1 MRRRRKTE
9 DEHEN
14 LERWMVSYA
23 DFITLLFA
31 FFVVMYSLSTINEGK
46 YKVLS
51 DSIVSAFRNINVNET
66 GPPIVLPPITPP
78 PILPIP
84 VVINRPAENRQAEAR
99 RVEQVQK
106 MRSMADNIREVLE
119 PLTRSGQVTVTE
131 GAHGISVEI
140 NASVLF
146 APGEATLG
154 PAAIAPLRAVA
165 QVIAG
170 ATFPI
175 KVEGHTDNIPISTFR
190 FPSNWELSS
199 SRASSVVRLFIDAG
213 VTADRLTAAGYS
225 DQRSIADNTTEAGRA
240 RNRRVTILI
249 ESMFAE
255 PEETPQSRA
264 PVRIREGEQIR
275 AIMPEPSPEPD
286 AEPGAV
292 DAANPAGASVAAPGA
307 SASPQ

>member
-1 MRRRRKTE
+1 MRRRRKSDE
-9 DEHEN
+9 EHEN
-14 LERWMVSYA
+14 LERWLVSYA

-51 DSIVSAFRNINVNET
+51 DSIVSAFRNINVNES
-66 GPPIVLPPITPP
+66 GQQIVLPPITPP
-78 PILPIP
+78 QILPIP
-84 VVINRPAENRQAEAR
+84 VVINRPVENKQAEAR
-99 RVEQVQK
+99 RVEQVQQ
-106 MRSMADNIREVLE
+106 MRSMADSIREVLE

-154 PAAIAPLRAVA
+154 QAATTPLRAVA

-170 ATFPI
+170 ATFPVKI
-175 KVEGHTDNIPISTFR
+175 EGHTDNVPISTFR

-199 SRASSVVRLFIDAG
+199 ARASSVVRLFIDAG
-213 VTADRLTAAGYS
+213 VSAERLTAAGYS
-225 DQRSIADNTTEAGRA
+225 DQRPIAENADESGRA

-255 PEETPQSRA
+255 PAETPQSRA
-264 PVRIREGEQIR
+264 PARIRDGEQIR
-275 AIMPEPSPEPD
+275 AIMPGP
-286 AEPGAV
+286 V
-292 DAANPAGASVAAPGA
+292 DAPLAPPAAGPADPAADGATTP
-307 SASPQ
+307 PQ